1 MSRGAIHCNVH
12 FKIHVSFFQYNML
25 PTAKA
30 SEQSVGIVSNAI
42 SPSVTNL
49 GLFRAND
56 EGVARAQVVFLS

>member
-1 MSRGAIHCNVH
+1 MLFIVMYIQDTCL
-12 FKIHVSFFQYNML
+12 FFQYNML
-25 PTAKA
+25 PIAKA